1 MSKTFCIYP
10 WVHIHVNTDG
20 GVYPCCVGWSPDR
33 RTELGKVSESSL
45 EDMFN
50 GEYMRQLRLDMLE
63 GKRRDDACTNCYAR
77 EDAGFTSA
85 RQGANRDFEQVVEI
99 LKESTAPDGYVDPK
113 IISWDVRYSNLC
125 NLKCR
130 SCGSMFSTSWA
141 EEEGLENG
149 KIYAIQEDSPD
160 PMESQYDNV
169 EKIYFAGGE
178 PLIMPEHFQL
188 LLRLIEKGRAPHVVL
203 IYNTNCTILDYK
215 GNNLLDLWKNFKWV
229 NIGASIDAIG
239 PRIEYIR
246 KGARWSTIEKNLHKM
261 IEYKDKQKN
270 LGFYYSPTVSIFNVD
285 HLPDMHRYFI
295 DNGLADNQTL
305 FLFNILLNPTY
316 YSCKVLPN
324 EYKTKT
330 INKIQNHIEWC
341 VANNILPEVIDKY
354 KSIQHYLS
362 DDNEYSEDFDKFVQE
377 TNTLD
382 IKRKESFVNTFPEY
396 TTLINN

>member
-1 MSKTFCIYP
+1 
-10 WVHIHVNTDG
+10 
-20 GVYPCCVGWSPDR
+20 
-33 RTELGKVSESSL
+33 
-45 EDMFN
+45 MFN

-63 GKRRDDACTNCYAR
+63 GNRRDDACTNCYAR

-85 RQGANRDFEQVVEI
+85 RQGANKDFEQVIEV
-99 LKESTAPDGYVDPK
+99 LKNSTASDGYVDPK
-113 IISWDVRYSNLC
+113 IVSWDVRYSNLC

-130 SCGSMFSTSWA
+130 SCGSMFSTTWA
-141 EEEGLENG
+141 EEEGIENG
-149 KIYAIQEDSPD
+149 KIYAIPEDVPD
-160 PMESQYDNV
+160 PMISQYDNV

-188 LLRLIEKGRAPHVVL
+188 LLKLIESGRSKNVTL

-215 GNNLLDLWKNFKWV
+215 GHNLLDLWKNFKWV

-246 KGARWSTIEKNLHKM
+246 KGTRWSVIEKNLHKM
-261 IEYKDKQKN
+261 FDYRNKQQN

-285 HLPDMHRYFI
+285 HLPDMHRYLI
-295 DNGLADNQTL
+295 DNGLADTQTL

-330 INKIQNHIEWC
+330 ISKIQEHIEWC
-341 VANNILPEVIDKY
+341 VANNVLSEVIDKY
-354 KSIQHYLS
+354 KSIQQYLS
-362 DDNEYSEDFDKFVQE
+362 DNSEHLKDFNKFVQE
-377 TNTLD
+377 TNALD
-382 IKRKESFVNTFPEY
+382 IKRKESFVDTFPEY
-396 TTLINN
+396 TNLINE

>member
-63 GKRRDDACTNCYAR
+63 GNRRDDACVNCYAR

-85 RQGANRDFEQVVEI
+85 RQGANKDFEQVIEV
-99 LKESTAPDGYVDPK
+99 LKKSTAPDGYVDPK
-113 IISWDVRYSNLC
+113 IVSWDVRYSNLC

-130 SCGSMFSTSWA
+130 SCGSMFSTTWA
-141 EEEGLENG
+141 EEDGIENG

-188 LLRLIEKGRAPHVVL
+188 LSKLIETGRSKNVTLV
-203 IYNTNCTILDYK
+203 YNTNCTILDYK

-229 NIGASIDAIG
+229 NIGASIDAMG

-246 KGARWSTIEKNLHKM
+246 KGTRWSVIEKNLHKM
-261 IEYKDKQKN
+261 FDYRNKQQN

-295 DNGLADNQTL
+295 DNGLADTQTL

-316 YSCKVLPN
+316 YSCKTLPLG
-324 EYKTKT
+324 YKLKT
-330 INKIQNHIEWC
+330 IDKIERHIEWC
-341 VANNILPEVIDKY
+341 VENNVLAEVIEKY
-354 KSIQHYLS
+354 RSVQQYLT
-362 DDNEYSEDFDKFVQE
+362 DDNDYSKDFKNFVRE
-377 TNTLD
+377 TNSLD
-382 IKRKESFVNTFPEY
+382 QRRNESFVETFPEY
-396 TTLINN
+396 KNLLGR

>member
-33 RTELGKVSESSL
+33 QTELGKVGESSL
-45 EDMFN
+45 EEMFN

-63 GKRRDDACTNCYAR
+63 GKRREDACTNCYAR

-85 RQGANRDFEQVVEI
+85 RQGANRDFEKVVEI
-99 LKESTAPDGYVDPK
+99 LKENTSPDGYVDPK
-113 IISWDVRYSNLC
+113 IVSWDVRYSNLC

-130 SCGSMFSTSWA
+130 SCGSMFSTTWA
-141 EEEGLENG
+141 EEEGIENG

-188 LLRLIEKGRAPHVVL
+188 LSKLIETGRSKNVTLV
-203 IYNTNCTILDYK
+203 YNTNCTILDYK

-229 NIGASIDAIG
+229 NIGASIDAMG

-246 KGARWSTIEKNLHKM
+246 KGTRWPIIEKNLHKM
-261 IEYKDKQKN
+261 FDYRNKQQN

-295 DNGLADNQTL
+295 DHGLADTQTL

-316 YSCKVLPN
+316 YSCKILPLD
-324 EYKTKT
+324 YKLKT
-330 INKIQNHIEWC
+330 INKIEKHIEWC
-341 VANNILPEVIDKY
+341 IDNDVLAEVIEKY
-354 KSIQHYLS
+354 RSVQQYLT
-362 DDNEYSEDFDKFVQE
+362 DNNDYSKDFKNFIRE
-377 TNTLD
+377 TNSLD
-382 IKRKESFVNTFPEY
+382 QKRNESFVETFPEY
-396 TTLINN
+396 TNLLEC

>member
-63 GKRRDDACTNCYAR
+63 GNRRDDACTNCYAR

-85 RQGANRDFEQVVEI
+85 RQGANKDFEQVIEV
-99 LKESTAPDGYVDPK
+99 LKKSTAPDGYVDPK
-113 IISWDVRYSNLC
+113 IVSWDVRYSNLC

-130 SCGSMFSTSWA
+130 SCGSMFSTTWA
-141 EEEGLENG
+141 EEEGIENG

-188 LLRLIEKGRAPHVVL
+188 LSKLIETGRSKNVTLV
-203 IYNTNCTILDYK
+203 YNTNCTILDYK

-229 NIGASIDAIG
+229 NIGASIDAMG

-246 KGARWSTIEKNLHKM
+246 KGTRWSVIEKNLHKM
-261 IEYKDKQKN
+261 FDYRNKQQN

-295 DNGLADNQTL
+295 DNGLADTQTL

-316 YSCKVLPN
+316 YSCKTLPL
-324 EYKTKT
+324 EYKLKT
-330 INKIQNHIEWC
+330 IDKIERHIEWC
-341 VANNILPEVIDKY
+341 VENNVLAEVIEKY
-354 KSIQHYLS
+354 RSVQQYLT
-362 DDNEYSEDFDKFVQE
+362 DDNDYSKDFKNFVRE
-377 TNTLD
+377 TNSLD
-382 IKRKESFVNTFPEY
+382 QRRNESFVETFPEY
-396 TTLINN
+396 KNLLGR

>member
-1 MSKTFCIYP
+1 
-10 WVHIHVNTDG
+10 
-20 GVYPCCVGWSPDR
+20 
-33 RTELGKVSESSL
+33 LGKVSESSL

>member
-63 GKRRDDACTNCYAR
+63 GNRRDDACTNCYAR

-85 RQGANRDFEQVVEI
+85 RQGANKDFEQVIEV
-99 LKESTAPDGYVDPK
+99 LKNSTASDGYVDPK
-113 IISWDVRYSNLC
+113 IVSWDVRYSNLC

-130 SCGSMFSTSWA
+130 SCGSMFSTTWA
-141 EEEGLENG
+141 EEEGIENG
-149 KIYAIQEDSPD
+149 KIYAIPEDVPD
-160 PMESQYDNV
+160 PMISQYDNV

-188 LLRLIEKGRAPHVVL
+188 LLKLIESGRSKNVTL

-215 GNNLLDLWKNFKWV
+215 GHNLLDLWKNFKWV

-246 KGARWSTIEKNLHKM
+246 KGTRWSVIEKNLHKM
-261 IEYKDKQKN
+261 FDYRNKQQN

-285 HLPDMHRYFI
+285 HLPDMHRYLI
-295 DNGLADNQTL
+295 DNGLADTQTL

-330 INKIQNHIEWC
+330 ISKIQEHIEWC
-341 VANNILPEVIDKY
+341 VANNVLSEVIDKY
-354 KSIQHYLS
+354 KSIQQYLS
-362 DDNEYSEDFDKFVQE
+362 DNSEHLKDFNKFVQE
-377 TNTLD
+377 TNALD
-382 IKRKESFVNTFPEY
+382 IKRKESFVDTFPEY
-396 TTLINN
+396 TNLINE